1 MKSTEIRPGILL
13 TWNPWALSIN
23 LNHGIRKTG
32 ETFLVLERC
41 ACPSPPRVQP
51 VSYWKTLDSKG
62 RIINRPESDIVEF
75 MEVISEA
82 G

>member
-13 TWNPWALSIN
+13 TWNTRAMSID
-23 LNHGIRKTG
+23 HGIRKTG

-75 MEVISEA
+75 MEVIREA